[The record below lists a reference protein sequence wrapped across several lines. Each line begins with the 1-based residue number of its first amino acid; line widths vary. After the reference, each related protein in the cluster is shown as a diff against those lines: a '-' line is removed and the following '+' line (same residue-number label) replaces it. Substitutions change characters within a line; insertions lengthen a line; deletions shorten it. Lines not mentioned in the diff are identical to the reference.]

1 MPTANSP
8 LAPELAE
15 VRFTRSRLETRL
27 RSDPLS
33 DCAFCC
39 SSAICHFKLASLQRA
54 SASWICACRTAED
67 VSDVSE
73 ATSTGLIIKLVLAAG
88 EIGVFGCTEL
98 YLAVLG
104 AGEIGA
110 VKRCIMSQ

>member
-1 MPTANSP
+1 M
-8 LAPELAE
+8 
-15 VRFTRSRLETRL
+15 
-27 RSDPLS
+27 
-33 DCAFCC
+33 
-39 SSAICHFKLASLQRA
+39 
-54 SASWICACRTAED
+54 
-67 VSDVSE
+67 SDVSE